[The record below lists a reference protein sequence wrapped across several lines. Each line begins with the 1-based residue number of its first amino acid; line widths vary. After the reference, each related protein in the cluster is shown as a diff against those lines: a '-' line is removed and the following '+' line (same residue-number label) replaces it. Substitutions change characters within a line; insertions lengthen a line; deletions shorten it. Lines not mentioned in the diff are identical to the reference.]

1 MSITQIALA
10 GMNRVEGNVERVAQR
25 LARTDVSSDAVGA
38 EDVVSLS
45 VDMAQLASADTEFAA
60 LAKAI
65 ETEKQ
70 MAGALISLL
79 G

>member
-1 MSITQIALA
+1 MSISQIALA
-10 GMNRVEGNVERVAQR
+10 GMDRVQANVERVAQR
-25 LARTDVSSDAVGA
+25 LAKTDISSDAVGA

-45 VDMAQLASADTEFAA
+45 VDMAQLASADNEFAA
-60 LAKAI
+60 LAKAM
-65 ETEKQ
+65 EAEKQ